1 VEGMSMPMYEY
12 HCQACDRTFTIH
24 QSLEE
29 RDAAPVKCPH
39 CQEAN
44 VEQVLSPFVAVTSKK
59 S

>member
-1 VEGMSMPMYEY
+1 MPMYEY

-39 CQEAN
+39 CQEPN